1 MPPMS
6 GHGTN
11 GGANG
16 LGPVEAEA
24 LVSEGALLLDVRED
38 YEWEAGHAPAARHIP
53 LGRVPAEVGDL
64 PKDRHLVVIC
74 RAGHR
79 SAQATAFL
87 VRSGFDATNI
97 EGGMQAWALAGLP
110 VVDSNGA
117 SGVIA

>member
-87 VRSGFDATNI
+87 ARSGFDATNI

-117 SGVIA
+117 PGVIA

>member
-1 MPPMS
+1 MPSMS
-6 GHGTN
+6 GHGTHE
-11 GGANG
+11 GANG
-16 LGPVEAEA
+16 LGPVEADA
-24 LVSEGALLLDVRED
+24 RVSEGALLLDVRED
-38 YEWEAGHAPAARHIP
+38 FEWEAGHAPTAVHLP
-53 LGRVPAEVGDL
+53 LGRVQAEAGKL

-97 EGGMQAWALAGLP
+97 EGGMQSWALAGLP

-117 SGVIA
+117 PGVVA